1 MCGMV
6 IFLFKQKT
14 AYEMRISDWSS
25 DVCSSDLSGKAFSRP
40 GWVLMSTYARFGAE
54 KWLHERIMAIELK
67 ANPRIINLAHHHS
80 NYNGYWTEPHA
91 SVSRDFTHVLFS
103 SNWGTSSDLD
113 VDAFMIRLPER
124 ILDPPGATA
133 QPLDPNDQYVW
144 TVPSSFNSEQQG
156 IVRLMNL
163 ENRTGDV

>member
-113 VDAFMIRLPER
+113 VAAFMIRLPER
-124 ILDPPGATA
+124 IHDRSEERRVG
-133 QPLDPNDQYVW
+133 NEYVSPCRSRW
-144 TVPSSFNSEQQG
+144 SPYH
-156 IVRLMNL
+156 
-163 ENRTGDV
+163 